1 MCHTVIFFVRF
12 QILNQIETASKRGKD
27 CDYKIIS
34 IQFYVHHLFYFIIF
48 PPKDS
53 LVFFKIAESIILI
66 IVSDDFK
73 YSSFKWKWGN
83 RAISSKLTT
92 YTECKLELMYQ
103 WIIFT
108 IRNHSVLT
116 STLDGNIS
124 NIFIIRTKILSDRIF
139 LIIML

>member
-1 MCHTVIFFVRF
+1 MILTTNPVCTTNRNKLLCKATINHRGNVILVSYTYFLVRF

-34 IQFYVHHLFYFIIF
+34 IQFYVHHLFYFIISS
-48 PPKDS
+48 PKDS
-53 LVFFKIAESIILI
+53 LVFFKIAECIILI

-83 RAISSKLTT
+83 RAIISKLTT

-103 WIIFT
+103 WII
-108 IRNHSVLT
+108 S
-116 STLDGNIS
+116 
-124 NIFIIRTKILSDRIF
+124 III
-139 LIIML
+139 

>member
-1 MCHTVIFFVRF
+1 MILTTNSVCTTNRNKLLCKATINHTGNVILVSYTCFLVRF

-34 IQFYVHHLFYFIIF
+34 IQFYVHHLFYFIIS

-53 LVFFKIAESIILI
+53 LVFFKIAECIILI

-83 RAISSKLTT
+83 RAIISKLTT

-103 WIIFT
+103 WII
-108 IRNHSVLT
+108 S
-116 STLDGNIS
+116 
-124 NIFIIRTKILSDRIF
+124 III
-139 LIIML
+139 